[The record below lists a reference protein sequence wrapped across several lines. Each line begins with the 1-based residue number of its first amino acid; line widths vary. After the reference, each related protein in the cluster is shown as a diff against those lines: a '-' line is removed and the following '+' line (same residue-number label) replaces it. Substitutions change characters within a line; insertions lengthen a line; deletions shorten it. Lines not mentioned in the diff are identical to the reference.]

1 MKGNEK
7 KNPVLFGLMLS
18 ILECKLNVIK
28 KKKKHLEKQ
37 LIPLALK
44 ILAKSSSFLSQRLT
58 SKHNLS
64 LEF

>member
-28 KKKKHLEKQ
+28 KKKTLRKTIDTTGFENIGQ
-37 LIPLALK
+37 V
-44 ILAKSSSFLSQRLT
+44 FLFPFP
-58 SKHNLS
+58 KANLQTQS
-64 LEF
+64 